1 MHHDIDVY
9 GWLVL
14 AFELGMESCLGTWI
28 ATLPGPNFGWG
39 IYQAAEKKKKKN
51 ICPCCVALASD
62 GVQPVQSNS
71 S

>member
-39 IYQAAEKKKKKN
+39 IYQAAEKKRRK
-51 ICPCCVALASD
+51 ISVRVVSL
-62 GVQPVQSNS
+62 
-71 S
+71 